1 MKWLSLCVL
10 AGLVANSVADPV
22 FSYPHNGTGTLNMS
36 SWVWE
41 EGTDADFY
49 SYESFVLPTATDI
62 AAVSWRGGYQYTGY
76 GSVFTFNITIYE
88 STAGDTQPYCN
99 NPQLQ
104 EWYLADFDTGGIANQ
119 TPAGVFGGVQMYD
132 YYYELPVRFHA
143 LAGKKYWIRIEG
155 LIAGSYPGWGIASG
169 SGGNGSHFT
178 FSTGAAM
185 FRFYP
190 NDTCFT
196 LYDAYETL
204 GPEQYVVTEGEEIT
218 GDLGSL
224 YSADDNRLLLV
235 NDASNLS
242 ATLDVTS
249 AATSVLSPRDLR
261 VTVEQSAER
270 GGLSLQASLKNR
282 SSGNFDFISGITCPT
297 HDTVLT
303 LNTLN
308 ANYVLADGT
317 VQVRLRWLPI
327 NDEDPAQDGWGH
339 LVDLVSF
346 RVGP

>member
-1 MKWLSLCVL
+1 MKWLFLCVL
-10 AGLVANSVADPV
+10 AGLASSSVADPV

-49 SYESFVLPTATDI
+49 SYESFILPTATDI

-76 GSVFTFNITIYE
+76 GSVFTFNITIYD
-88 STAGDTQPYCN
+88 STAGDSQPYCN
-99 NPQLQ
+99 NPQLE
-104 EWYLADFDTGGIANQ
+104 EWYLADYDTGGVANQ
-119 TPAGVFGGVQMYD
+119 TPAGVFGSVQMYD
-132 YYYELPVRFHA
+132 YYYELPVKFHA

-196 LYDAYETL
+196 LFDAYQTL
-204 GPEQYVVTEGEEIT
+204 EPDRYEITEGEEIT

-224 YSADDNRLLLV
+224 LSSDDNRLLMV
-235 NDASNLS
+235 NDPSTLAVTLELASLP
-242 ATLDVTS
+242 
-249 AATSVLSPRDLR
+249 TSVASPHDLVVR
-261 VTVEQSAER
+261 VEQFAER
-270 GGLSLQASLKNR
+270 GGLSLQASFKNR
-282 SSGNFDFISGITCPT
+282 TTGNFDFISGIVCPT
-297 HDTVLT
+297 TDSTMVLST
-303 LNTLN
+303 LNQAYL
-308 ANYVLADGT
+308 LADGT
-317 VQVRLRWLPI
+317 VLARLRWQPI
-327 NDEDPAQDGWGH
+327 NDEDPSQDGWGH
-339 LVDLVSF
+339 LVDFVSF
-346 RVGP
+346 RVGS